1 MTVVFRV
8 VWRYRAIINQLL
20 NLGYWTKG
28 QYNRGNNFLY
38 SSGSEPNQEPK
49 MKNKL
54 LPLLFAIA
62 AVNLPALSN
71 VARAEGEPAPT
82 TTAAPPAPAAETAEE
97 GDELEMF
104 RFTMRMDKL
113 DFVKKAMALSPE
125 QEKKFLDQYYRYD
138 IELKKLNDERLGIV
152 EDYAENFEK
161 ITDKEADK
169 LVKRSIA
176 FRKQRTALLEKY
188 YGKVA
193 KATSKVIAARF
204 LQVESVLQGASDVAI
219 GSSIP
224 LMEK

>member
-1 MTVVFRV
+1 
-8 VWRYRAIINQLL
+8 
-20 NLGYWTKG
+20 
-28 QYNRGNNFLY
+28 
-38 SSGSEPNQEPK
+38 

-54 LPLLFAIA
+54 LPLLFAII

-71 VARAEGEPAPT
+71 VAHAQGEPAPS
-82 TTAAPPAPAAETAEE
+82 TTATPPAPSAETAEE

-104 RFTMRMDKL
+104 RFAMRMDKL
-113 DFVKKAMALSPE
+113 DFVKKSMALSPE

-152 EDYAENFEK
+152 EDYAKNFEK
-161 ITDKEADK
+161 ITDEEADK

-188 YGKVA
+188 YAKVA

-204 LQVESVLQGASDVAI
+204 LQVESVLQGTSDVAI